1 MLLYL
6 VKHSRPDIAN
16 ATRELSKSM
25 DAATEVGYQELLR
38 VIKYVLDTEDYGL
51 KLEPRKENEMW
62 NLEAFSDSDWAGDK
76 QSRISICGYILYFCG
91 VAIAWK
97 SKGMKH
103 VTLSSSEAE
112 LVALSECV
120 KDVKF
125 VMKILEDLGIKV
137 PCPVTVRVDN
147 VGAIFLA
154 ENATTSQRTRHIDIR
169 YKWVSEFIEN
179 GEIEVIFVKT
189 LENDADIFTKNTSSA
204 VNDRHVKRMMKV
216 E

>member
-25 DAATEVGYQELLR
+25 DGATEVGFQELLR
-38 VIKYVLDTEDYGL
+38 VIKYVLDTEKYGL
-51 KLEPRKENEMW
+51 KLEPKKKDDMW

-137 PCPVTVRVDN
+137 SCPVTVRVDN

-189 LENDADIFTKNTSSA
+189 LENDADIFTKNTSSS
-204 VNDRHVKRMMKV
+204 VNDRHVERMMKK
-216 E
+216 

>member
-1 MLLYL
+1 M
-6 VKHSRPDIAN
+6 
-16 ATRELSKSM
+16 
-25 DAATEVGYQELLR
+25 
-38 VIKYVLDTEDYGL
+38 IKYVLDTEKYRL
-51 KLEPRKENEMW
+51 KLEPKKENEMW

-137 PCPVTVRVDN
+137 SCPVTVRVDN

-189 LENDADIFTKNTSSA
+189 LENDADIFTKNMSSS
-204 VNDRHVKRMMKV
+204 VNDRHVERMMKLD
-216 E
+216 

>member
-25 DAATEVGYQELLR
+25 DGATEVGFQELLR
-38 VIKYVLDTEDYGL
+38 VIKYVLDTEKYGL
-51 KLEPRKENEMW
+51 KLEPKKENDMW

-137 PCPVTVRVDN
+137 QRPVTVRVDN

-154 ENATTSQRTRHIDIR
+154 ENATMSQRTRHINIR

-189 LENDADIFTKNTSSA
+189 LENDADIFTKNVSSS
-204 VNDRHVKRMMKV
+204 VNDRHMKRMMKL

>member
-25 DAATEVGYQELLR
+25 DGATEVGFQELLR
-38 VIKYVLDTEDYGL
+38 VIKYVLDTENYGL
-51 KLEPRKENEMW
+51 KLEPKKENDMW

-137 PCPVTVRVDN
+137 QRPVTVRVDN

-189 LENDADIFTKNTSSA
+189 LENDADIFTKNTSSS
-204 VNDRHVKRMMKV
+204 VNDRHVERMMKK
-216 E
+216 

>member
-25 DAATEVGYQELLR
+25 DGATEVGFQELLR
-38 VIKYVLDTEDYGL
+38 VIKYVLDTKKYGL
-51 KLEPRKENEMW
+51 KLEPKRENDMW

-137 PCPVTVRVDN
+137 SRPVTVRVDN

-189 LENDADIFTKNTSSA
+189 LENDADIFTKNTSSS
-204 VNDRHVKRMMKV
+204 VNDRHVERMMKK
-216 E
+216 

>member
-25 DAATEVGYQELLR
+25 DGATEVGFQELLR
-38 VIKYVLDTEDYGL
+38 VIKYVLDTEKYGL
-51 KLEPRKENEMW
+51 KLEPKKKDDMW

-137 PCPVTVRVDN
+137 SCPVTVRVDN

-189 LENDADIFTKNTSSA
+189 LENDADIFTKNTSSS
-204 VNDRHVKRMMKV
+204 VNDRHVERMMKLD
-216 E
+216 